1 MRELTTREKIGI
13 AVVIIAA
20 IVALYS
26 FGILDPSRLGLTG
39 GDLSAK
45 ETELKNTE
53 NLVKFNKLASDIE
66 DDIMA
71 EVGLQDELI
80 PEALFEQINEKLT
93 VEKLNKAKTP
103 KDLYEIDSALKN
115 KASQIL
121 AYRKKNG
128 KFENLE
134 QLKEIRCSIFEGDP
148 AQAVLSKRI
157 SELTKKVGLQ
167 PKYQLSVK
175 PLPGK
180 KQERL
185 TIRNRQKLVEKLY
198 RHELEEELQ
207 SLTKEEQAKQE
218 PGKPENEKT
227 GPEVSANSATETRT
241 LKKQAQASD
250 PREDAEESQEEK
262 KIDRKFPLLPER
274 IPVKTR
280 IEIGKAILSSA
291 DPIRKQV
298 GSNARLKRI
307 IDEFEMSE
315 QEKPLNIKPFILNY
329 VDQVDKTQEEL
340 IKWLKSAPTS
350 YSKQAYYV
358 EMMSVKGK
366 LEQLV
371 RLIHSIE
378 SSAPFLKIRDFQLTI
393 TNKQKTVLNA
403 NIKLVATVL

>member
-13 AVVIIAA
+13 VAVIIAA

-26 FGILDPSRLGLTG
+26 FGILDPSKLGLTG

-53 NLVKFNKLASDIE
+53 NLVKFKKLASDIE

-71 EVGLQDELI
+71 EVGLQDNLI
-80 PEALFEQINEKLT
+80 PQPLFEQINEKLT

-121 AYRKKNG
+121 AYRKENG

-134 QLKEIRCSIFEGDP
+134 QLKEIKCSIFEGDP
-148 AQAVLSKRI
+148 PQAVLSKRI

-185 TIRNRQKLVEKLY
+185 TIQNRQKLVEKLY

-207 SLTKEEQAKQE
+207 SLTKEEQVRQE

-227 GPEVSANSATETRT
+227 GPEVSATSANDETGRSET
-241 LKKQAQASD
+241 GTNDLQ
-250 PREDAEESQEEK
+250 EDAEESQEEK
-262 KIDRKFPLLPER
+262 KIDQKFPLLPEG

-298 GSNARLKRI
+298 GSNAQLKKL

-315 QEKPLNIKPFILNY
+315 QEKTLNIEPFISNY

-358 EMMSVKGK
+358 EMTSVKGK

-393 TNKQKTVLNA
+393 ANKRETVLNA